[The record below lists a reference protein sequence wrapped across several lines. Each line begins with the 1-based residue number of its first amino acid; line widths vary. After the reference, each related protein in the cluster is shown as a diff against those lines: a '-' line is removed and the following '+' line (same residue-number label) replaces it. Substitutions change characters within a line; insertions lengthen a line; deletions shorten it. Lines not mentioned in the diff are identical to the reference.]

1 MGYKVKAENL
11 KDLCF
16 RLLKKAGAS
25 EYDARVTAGSLVS
38 ADLYGVETHGV
49 SRMATYIKRIKEGGV
64 SVTGGF
70 EIIKQYPGA
79 ALCDGGGALGQPT
92 GVKAMELA
100 MDKARSAGAYTVFV
114 RNSSHY
120 GMAAYYTRM
129 AAEKGFIGISS
140 TNAPS
145 ALPPF
150 GSHEAYLGPN
160 PLSIALPYKEGF
172 PVCLDMSPGV
182 IPRGRLMLAIQK
194 GESIPEGW
202 ALDRQ
207 GNPTTDPQ
215 KAWDGCI
222 LPMGGPKGSG
232 LALALDGICG
242 VLAGACFG
250 SHIGTLFGGFSQR
263 QNVGHVFTAI
273 DPCLFREKGEF
284 ERDMQQ
290 MAMEIKSLEKNP
302 GTNEIYLPGELEY
315 LKMQRGLKEGLELS
329 ESSHKA
335 LKELSQELEEEFN
348 I

>member
-25 EYDARVTAGSLVS
+25 EYDARVTADSLVS

-160 PLSIALPYKEGF
+160 PLSIACLIKRASPSALTCPPALSPVAGLCWPYRRGKAYPRAG
-172 PVCLDMSPGV
+172 PWTGRAIPPPTRKRPGMAAYC
-182 IPRGRLMLAIQK
+182 P
-194 GESIPEGW
+194 W
-202 ALDRQ
+202 A
-207 GNPTTDPQ
+207 
-215 KAWDGCI
+215 
-222 LPMGGPKGSG
+222 GPKVRGWPWLWTAYAGCWRGPAS
-232 LALALDGICG
+232 AAISARCSAAFPKAECG
-242 VLAGACFG
+242 
-250 SHIGTLFGGFSQR
+250 
-263 QNVGHVFTAI
+263 
-273 DPCLFREKGEF
+273 PCLYGHRPLPFQGEG
-284 ERDMQQ
+284 R
-290 MAMEIKSLEKNP
+290 I
-302 GTNEIYLPGELEY
+302 
-315 LKMQRGLKEGLELS
+315 
-329 ESSHKA
+329 
-335 LKELSQELEEEFN
+335 
-348 I
+348 